1 MHPESKKYT
10 MRISRLTI
18 DKLGIQMYDRV
29 SAVLAEL
36 IANAYDEDA
45 ENVSI
50 TLPFG
55 EYLARRREGQVEDQ
69 GFEIVIE
76 DDGSGMTAQEVNDY
90 YLNVG
95 YNRRVNRTGGDVSPK
110 HNRRVMGRKGIGKL
124 APFGICHEVEVVSAG
139 GEQTDQGYPVSNL
152 ILDLNRIL
160 DEQLDEDG
168 NVLPYHPQPGQ
179 RDETFAET
187 TGTKLILRRFD
198 RRRVPTGEELDR
210 QLAARFGLS
219 RPDWKVNISDSLG
232 KSLSIELGTLEV
244 DVIEQTRI
252 DVAKRPVKLSDDQY
266 RSVSGWVAYAKDPY
280 KDEVM
285 AGVRIYARGKIVA
298 QTRDFDIKTG
308 FTGEFK
314 MRSYLTGAIHADW
327 LDEGEDL
334 IRTDRQDIIWNSD
347 VGNAL
352 REWGREL
359 LKDLARNADTSVQQ
373 RLWDLFLEKSQL
385 VQRLDNSPL
394 KDATV
399 RSSVLRAARALVT
412 KADRDSIA
420 SEDGEYRQRVID
432 LAYAVGPYR
441 TLLDTL
447 DEITVADSTSTD
459 TILELFARASIVEIY
474 ALGQVAQKRVLSVEQ
489 LKRLISDPKTVE
501 RQLQE
506 LIEGAQW
513 ILYPD
518 WTPLSQNEPLA
529 RTRQNF
535 ENWYRLKHGK
545 EIVTSSMGSP
555 RKEPDFVMLNH
566 EGRMEVVEIKRPGHK
581 LTNGEFDTAMEYLGA
596 VRDFIADTQEVREL
610 FRDARLTI
618 VCDALNLNA
627 SREEPINTSPNVN
640 HKTWHDVLQATTR
653 SHEDFLA
660 EVRKLQGALPNAIME
675 DAS

>member
-1 MHPESKKYT
+1 MQPESKKYT

-36 IANAYDEDA
+36 IANAYDADA
-45 ENVSI
+45 ENVSV

-55 EYLARRREGQVEDQ
+55 EYLARRREGHVEDQ

-76 DDGSGMTAQEVNDY
+76 DDGSGMTAGEINDY

-95 YNRRVNRTGGDVSPK
+95 YNRRVSRRGGDVSPK

-124 APFGICHEVEVVSAG
+124 APFGICHEVEVVSVG
-139 GEQTDQGYPVSNL
+139 GAQTKQGYPVSNL
-152 ILDLNRIL
+152 ILDLDRIL
-160 DEQLDEDG
+160 DEQLDEEG

-198 RRRVPTGEELDR
+198 RRRVPTGEDLDR

-219 RPDWKVNISDSLG
+219 RPDWKVSISDCLG
-232 KSLSIELGTLEV
+232 QNPPIELGTLEV

-252 DVAKRPVKLSDDQY
+252 DVANRPVKVSDDQY
-266 RSVSGWVAYAKDPY
+266 RPVSGWVAYAKDSY

-327 LDEGEDL
+327 LDEDEDL
-334 IRTDRQDIIWNSD
+334 IRTDRQDIIWTSD
-347 VGNAL
+347 TGNAF

-385 VQRLDNSPL
+385 QEMLNNSPL
-394 KDATV
+394 KDQTV
-399 RSSVLRAARALVT
+399 RDSVLRAARALVT
-412 KADRDSIA
+412 RADRDSIA
-420 SEDGEYRQRVID
+420 AEDGEYRQRVID

-447 DEITVADSTSTD
+447 DEITVSDSTSTD

-474 ALGQVAQKRVLSVEQ
+474 ALGQVAQKRVKSVEQ
-489 LKRLISDPKTVE
+489 LARLISDPKTVE
-501 RQLQE
+501 QQLQE

-529 RTRQNF
+529 RTRANF
-535 ENWYRLKHGK
+535 ESWYRIKYGR
-545 EIVTSSMGSP
+545 EIVTSTIGSP

-566 EGRMEVVEIKRPGHK
+566 EGRIEVVEIKRPGHR
-581 LTNGEFDTAMEYLGA
+581 LTNAEFDTAMEYLGA
-596 VRDFIADTQEVREL
+596 VRDFIDDTQEVRQL
-610 FRDARLTI
+610 FSGANLTI
-618 VCDALNLNA
+618 VCDSLNLNA
-627 SREEPINTSPNVN
+627 SRSEPINTSPNVS
-640 HKTWHDVLQATTR
+640 HKTWHDILQATTR

-660 EVRKLQGALPNAIME
+660 EVRKMQGALPSATTENE
-675 DAS
+675 S